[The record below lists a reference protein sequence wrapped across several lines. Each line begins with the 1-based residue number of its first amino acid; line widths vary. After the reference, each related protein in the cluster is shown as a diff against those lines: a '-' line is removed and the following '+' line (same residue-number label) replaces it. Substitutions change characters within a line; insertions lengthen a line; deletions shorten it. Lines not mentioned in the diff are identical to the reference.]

1 MSLDLQP
8 HIKNL
13 VGQIVVDPPR
23 SVEVVQALLILCMWP
38 FPFYSTLS
46 DPSFLYAGLA
56 TQISLQIGLHRADR
70 AQEFSSRKQVLEV
83 SDEVRRSTWMACCI
97 VGQMQGPG
105 RLGIPSPVQADV
117 ALSSVLD
124 GPSLDC
130 PLTALY
136 RISRLATQFSS
147 LIGASARS
155 PDGLLAP
162 AARIEMVRFFSGELD
177 SFRKSHTL
185 DSSLPIKIAY
195 LTARLQLYSFI
206 LHDDISRTQD
216 VIQFYYQAEEDAIA
230 SIQLATEQTT
240 PGLPFHL
247 VRAVLYSALVLIE
260 ILASPFSQ
268 QPKTLYDQVQ
278 LAAQYLTSAIRVE
291 DDHAS
296 RWSNHLRKLVTLR
309 DLKRTPPIRSRMA
322 ASLMY
327 NAIRIMKEHRVIES
341 YTEPESLMLVNRSEM
356 EISLDNFDL
365 DIINWDELEKLF

>member
-1 MSLDLQP
+1 
-8 HIKNL
+8 
-13 VGQIVVDPPR
+13 
-23 SVEVVQALLILCMWP
+23 
-38 FPFYSTLS
+38 
-46 DPSFLYAGLA
+46 
-56 TQISLQIGLHRADR
+56 
-70 AQEFSSRKQVLEV
+70 
-83 SDEVRRSTWMACCI
+83 
-97 VGQMQGPG
+97 
-105 RLGIPSPVQADV
+105 
-117 ALSSVLD
+117 
-124 GPSLDC
+124 
-130 PLTALY
+130 
-136 RISRLATQFSS
+136 
-147 LIGASARS
+147 
-155 PDGLLAP
+155 
-162 AARIEMVRFFSGELD
+162 MVRFFSGELD

-230 SIQLATEQTT
+230 SIQLATEQTAS
-240 PGLPFHL
+240 GLPFHL

-341 YTEPESLMLVNRSEM
+341 GTEPESLMLVNRSEM